1 MQIVFVGKSIATALD
16 ATLADKSRF
25 VVCRVFRM
33 MKICHLRRI
42 PFFCRRPHRLQ
53 VRRLMVRSGCYACS
67 FLIDILV
74 VHLVTRS
81 WKGAML
87 RKDMYAA
94 SMTERRHVLLSWIGS
109 QSGCRGLW
117 THVRKEIWTGA

>member
-1 MQIVFVGKSIATALD
+1 MQIVFVGKSIAAALD

-25 VVCRVFRM
+25 VVCGVFRM
-33 MKICHLRRI
+33 IKICHFRRM
-42 PFFCRRPHRLQ
+42 PFLCRRPHRLQ
-53 VRRLMVRSGCYACS
+53 FCRLMVRSGCYACP

-87 RKDMYAA
+87 RKEMYAA
-94 SMTERRHVLLSWIGS
+94 SMTECRQVLLSWFGS

-117 THVRKEIWTGA
+117 THVRKEIWTDA